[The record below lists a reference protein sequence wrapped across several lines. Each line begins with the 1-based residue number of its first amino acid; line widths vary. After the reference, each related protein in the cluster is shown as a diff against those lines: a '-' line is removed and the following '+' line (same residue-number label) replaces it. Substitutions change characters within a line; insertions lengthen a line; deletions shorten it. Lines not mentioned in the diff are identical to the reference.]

1 MWGTFSVNGTMVDP
15 VLSETIKPGCNV
27 ETFMWFGKSDVPDL
41 ASLVSVEGE
50 LEVYDAST
58 YETIATYP
66 FAA

>member
-1 MWGTFSVNGTMVDP
+1 MADP

-27 ETFMWFGKSDVPDL
+27 ETFMWFGQSDVPDL

-50 LEVYDAST
+50 LEVYDANT